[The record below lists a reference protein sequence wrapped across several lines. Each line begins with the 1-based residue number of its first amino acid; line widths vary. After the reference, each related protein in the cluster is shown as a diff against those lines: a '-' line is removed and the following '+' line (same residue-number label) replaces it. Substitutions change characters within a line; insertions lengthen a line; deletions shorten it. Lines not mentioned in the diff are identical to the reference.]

1 MIKDSEEDFSSF
13 FPGILLIKCKITNE
27 EAKAF
32 FLREDVDI
40 VGDKFYHLCVDL
52 VVHVMLILVC

>member
-13 FPGILLIKCKITNE
+13 FSGILLIKGKITNE

-40 VGDKFYHLCVDL
+40 AGDKFYHLWVDL
-52 VVHVMLILVC
+52 VVHVMLILVS